1 MVLDRHRLCVSSET
15 NPRITEDNKSQA
27 KSPVLAARAV
37 SPWTWKCVKFKTSK
51 SQMSSN
57 RERPRKVAHKALG
70 MISRDL
76 ALVSTT
82 LKLDP

>member
-1 MVLDRHRLCVSSET
+1 
-15 NPRITEDNKSQA
+15 
-27 KSPVLAARAV
+27 
-37 SPWTWKCVKFKTSK
+37 
-51 SQMSSN
+51 MSSN
-57 RERPRKVAHKALG
+57 RVRLHVWGFTGKAAHKALG